1 MSMTTVVMVVVMA
14 WIALMALMPVVFTVV
29 LTVIVIVTVVVVMSV
44 AAARS
49 MHMGVLHVPHG
60 DGHWACTP
68 SALGLRWGRRVLVCR
83 PVVVVIRVVMARVV
97 MTVPMPPGV
106 GPGLGFEG
114 GLFLGDDQVHA
125 LEHLRQYVIGFD
137 LQVVRLQFD
146 LHVPVAQVVGRAGQ
160 IEGTAL
166 VRAGAHQHHR
176 LRRSVYPHQGAIL
189 GHQHIAAAHHAAA
202 LQKHPQTAA
211 QRVHGLEAALLP
223 GIPVQADGGGSLEQ
237 HGGQSAPGGHELV
250 DGDHERCKKSRKK
263 CAREKV

>member
-29 LTVIVIVTVVVVMSV
+29 LTVIVTVVVVMSV

-49 MHMGVLHVPHG
+49 MHMGVLRAPHG
-60 DGHWACTP
+60 DGHGAGTL

-83 PVVVVIRVVMARVV
+83 PVVVVICVVMARVV
-97 MTVPMPPGV
+97 MTLPMPMPPGV

-125 LEHLRQYVIGFD
+125 LEHPAQHVVGFNF
-137 LQVVRLQFD
+137 QMVRLQFD

-160 IEGTAL
+160 IEGAAM
-166 VRAGAHQHHR
+166 VRAGAHHHDG
-176 LRRSVYPHQGAIL
+176 LWRSVHPHQRAIL

-223 GIPVQADGGGSLEQ
+223 GVPVQADGGGSLEQ

-250 DGDHERCKKSRKK
+250 DGDHDRCKKTRKK